1 MKRFLFKKYRVLR
14 KLYLMYVDF
23 IAYINS
29 IGKFKNKA
37 IIKINKQN
45 KIFWSKESNL
55 DKNRDLQIF
64 NVRRKSMEDKE
75 KVKQKQLEKNR
86 EQLIR
91 ERTPIHSKNPNKN
104 WYDNYDRIFKKEK

>member
-55 DKNRDLQIF
+55 DKNRDL
-64 NVRRKSMEDKE
+64 
-75 KVKQKQLEKNR
+75 
-86 EQLIR
+86 
-91 ERTPIHSKNPNKN
+91 
-104 WYDNYDRIFKKEK
+104 